1 MASKAYK
8 EQKEPEETEEG
19 EEEVEAGTKGNGG
32 KGPKSKGEQK
42 KAGGGEASDGA
53 RNATIR
59 PEPYLIMELLLQVQL
74 KLCKYTSI
82 CRNR

>member
-1 MASKAYK
+1 MASQAYK

-19 EEEVEAGTKGNGG
+19 ETGVEVGTKGNFG
-32 KGPKSKGEQK
+32 KGTKSKGDQK

-59 PEPYLIMELLLQVQL
+59 PEPYLIMELFLQVQV
-74 KLCKYTSI
+74 KLCKYTVYF
-82 CRNR
+82 NL